1 MAAEWKT
8 PPAINASINSGATN
22 FISVVKRNIK
32 NLKTAMVN
40 QAITAT
46 SVKLPYL
53 GGTAVANII
62 DKLIV
67 GPTHGAEGGWSDH
80 PNDSGGPTMRG
91 VILITFR
98 GTFDSIFI
106 KTDVPEVAAAA
117 RSFKN
122 LGWASGAKGSPGWE
136 LGKQVLYKVCGD
148 ADIASLFVFAFAVS
162 DANKYP
168 AAIMASE
175 PFLGYLM
182 HQGAWASG
190 GGYFKMYKYNKAFES
205 IGYRSRS
212 NAEVAAVTKASV
224 SFDGTNLTADKAFPV
239 ALAALGSHATWILGQ
254 QGTKNGVFVKGWL
267 NRLVYNPSISWT
279 HNLAGF
285 VQAFE
290 SGQIATNKT
299 EQAFLTAKAKLY
311 KQTILNFPNLT

>member
-1 MAAEWKT
+1 MGADWKT
-8 PPAINASINSGATN
+8 PPTVSGAVSNSTGN
-22 FISVVKRNIK
+22 FVSIVKRNLKNIK
-32 NLKTAMVN
+32 SALVEK
-40 QAITAT
+40 AIASTKV
-46 SVKLPYL
+46 SNPYL
-53 GGTAVANII
+53 GSVAVSNII

-67 GPTHGAEGGWSDH
+67 GPTHGAEGGWGDH

-106 KTDVPEVAAAA
+106 DTGIPEVVTAA
-117 RSFKN
+117 RSLKG
-122 LGWASGAKGSPGWE
+122 LGWTTGAKGSSGWE
-136 LGKQVLYKVCGD
+136 LGKQVLFKVCGD
-148 ADIASLFVFAFAVS
+148 ADVASLFVFSFAVS
-162 DANKYP
+162 GVNKYP

-190 GGYFKMYKYNKAFES
+190 GGYFTMYKYNKAFQS
-205 IGYRSRS
+205 IGYKGTSS
-212 NAEVAAVTKASV
+212 AEVAAVTKAAV
-224 SFDGTNLTADKAFPV
+224 SFDGTNLVADKAFPV

-290 SGQIATNKT
+290 SGQIATNKA

>member
-1 MAAEWKT
+1 MAEWKT

-40 QAITAT
+40 KSIAAT
-46 SVKLPYL
+46 KVKSPYL
-53 GGTAVANII
+53 GGTAVSNII

-98 GTFDSIFI
+98 DSFDQIFI
-106 KTDVPEVAAAA
+106 NTGVPEVVSAA

-122 LGWASGAKGSPGWE
+122 LGWMTGKKGSPGWE
-136 LGKQVLYKVCGD
+136 LGKQVLFRVCGD

-162 DANKYP
+162 GVNKYP
-168 AAIMASE
+168 SAVMSSE
-175 PFLGYLM
+175 PYLGYLM

-190 GGYFKMYKYNKAFES
+190 GGYFSMYKYNKAFATV
-205 IGYRSRS
+205 GYTGNKGAS
-212 NAEVAAVTKASV
+212 EVAVVTKAAV
-224 SFDGTNLTADKAFPV
+224 SFDGRNLTVDRAFPV
-239 ALAALGSHATWILGQ
+239 ALAALGRHATWILGQ

-267 NRLVYNPSISWT
+267 NRLVFNPSISWT

-290 SGQIATNKT
+290 SGQIATNAT

-311 KQTILNFPNLT
+311 RQTILNFPNLT

>member
-1 MAAEWKT
+1 MADWKT
-8 PPAINASINSGATN
+8 PPALNANINNGANT
-22 FISVVKRNIK
+22 FMAVVKRNLK
-32 NLKTAMVN
+32 NLKAAMVN
-40 QAITAT
+40 QSIGAT
-46 SVKLPYL
+46 KIDSPYL
-53 GGTAVANII
+53 GGAAVSNVI

-98 GTFDSIFI
+98 GSFDQIFI
-106 KTDVPEVAAAA
+106 NTNVSEVANAA
-117 RSFKN
+117 RTFKS
-122 LGWASGAKGSPGWE
+122 LGWMTGGKGSAGWE
-136 LGKQVLYKVCGD
+136 LGKQVLFRVCGD

-162 DANKYP
+162 GTNKYP
-168 AAIMASE
+168 AAIMSSE

-190 GGYFKMYKYNKAFES
+190 GGYFTMYKYNKAFS
-205 IGYRSRS
+205 TIGYKGSS
-212 NAEVAAVTKASV
+212 TAEVPTVTKRSV
-224 SFDGTNLTADKAFPV
+224 IFDGTNLTQDRAFPV

-267 NRLVYNPSISWT
+267 NRLVFNPSISWT

>member
-1 MAAEWKT
+1 MADWRT
-8 PPAINASINSGATN
+8 PPAVNASINNGATT
-22 FISVVKRNIK
+22 FMAVVKK
-32 NLKTAMVN
+32 NLVNLKAAMVN
-40 QAITAT
+40 QSVAAT
-46 SVKLPYL
+46 KISSPYL
-53 GGTAVANII
+53 GGTAVSNII

-67 GPTHGAEGGWSDH
+67 GPTHGAEGGWGDH

-91 VILITFR
+91 VILVTFR
-98 GTFDSIFI
+98 GSFNNIFI
-106 KTDVPEVAAAA
+106 NTGVPEVVAAAKT
-117 RSFKN
+117 FKQ
-122 LGWASGAKGSPGWE
+122 LGWYSGDKGSTGWE

-162 DANKYP
+162 SINKYP

-190 GGYFKMYKYNKAFES
+190 GGYFNMYKYNKAFAA
-205 IGYRSRS
+205 IGYTGASD
-212 NAEVAAVTKASV
+212 AQVAAVTKTSV
-224 SFDGTNLTADKAFPV
+224 VFDGTNLTQDKAFPV

-285 VQAFE
+285 VEAFE
-290 SGQIATNKT
+290 SGKIATNST
-299 EQAFLTAKAKLY
+299 EQAFLAAKAKLY
-311 KQTILNFPNLT
+311 RQTIINFPNLT